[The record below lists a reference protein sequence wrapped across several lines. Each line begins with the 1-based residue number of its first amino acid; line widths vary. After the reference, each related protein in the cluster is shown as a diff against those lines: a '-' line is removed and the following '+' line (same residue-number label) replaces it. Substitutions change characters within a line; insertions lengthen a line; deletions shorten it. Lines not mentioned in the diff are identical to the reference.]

1 MKIKLLNELQK
12 KWIPD
17 FSLFHTPEAINL
29 IPDLLWELLD
39 QEKADF
45 QALLSKENESLT
57 FEDFVPESQLAYLWK
72 IINHFDAVAANEEIR
87 AIIADFR
94 PKYEDFVNEVA
105 YAQPYYQ
112 KLLRANEHFEKNA
125 DQKRWFDLTLKAFEQ
140 RGIAL
145 PAEEQEQL
153 KNLNKQLSELG
164 EKFQH
169 NVVDEQSA
177 FLLYFDDEADFQ
189 EMPEELLA
197 KMKALAGEKWGLAVN
212 ADPNLLLAVS
222 KYCSNPEI
230 RKQVAFQR
238 EQWASQGKFDNR
250 PLVLELLKLNQEK
263 AKILG
268 YANAGE
274 MFLRSTMAQSPDQVF
289 DFIKPI
295 SAKAMQKAKSE
306 VNILQEAFHLSEL
319 QSWDLAYYTRK
330 YKEENF
336 ALNEE
341 ELKQYFEFESVL
353 KWLHSFV
360 FKFLGVELRKMESD
374 FSTSPYQ
381 KWYEVYHKGE
391 LTAYYMLDAF
401 YRKGKRPWAWAD
413 YLREKGSGQLP
424 IVVNVCNFQKAES
437 WPSLLYLRDVETLF
451 HEFGHALHAMLS
463 GSPYAD
469 LSGFNVE
476 WDFVE
481 LPSQLMENWVSDP
494 EALKSLAKHY
504 QTWLPM
510 PEKLVQTLQELKT
523 FMMGNWVSRQNELA
537 LLDMMLY
544 TSAVPHSIKELDQKV
559 LEFINQY
566 SIFPRGEEYK
576 MYCSFLH
583 IFGGGYEAKYYSY
596 MRAELLEADVFQKI
610 KKAWIFNPEVWSAYK
625 EKILIPWT
633 RKPASELFL
642 DFMQRKP
649 SDEALMKKYG
659 LIMEKV

>member
-1 MKIKLLNELQK
+1 MKTKLLNELQK
-12 KWIPD
+12 QGIPN
-17 FSLFHTPEAINL
+17 FSLFQTSEALAIL
-29 IPDLLWELLD
+29 PELLLELLE

-45 QALLSKENESLT
+45 QALIQKTNESLT
-57 FEDFVPESQLAYLWK
+57 FEDFVLESQLAYLWK
-72 IINHFDAVAANEEIR
+72 IINHLDAVETNQEIR

-105 YAQPYYQ
+105 YSQSYYQ
-112 KLLRANEHFEKNA
+112 KLLRASEHFEKNP
-125 DQKRWFDLTLKAFEQ
+125 DQQRWFDLTLKSFEQ

-169 NVVDEQSA
+169 NVVDEQLA
-177 FLLYFDDEADFQ
+177 FLLHFDDEADFQ

-212 ADPNLLLAVS
+212 ADPNLLVAVS

-238 EQWASQGKFDNR
+238 EQWASEGKFDNR
-250 PLVLELLKLNQEK
+250 PLALALLKLNQEK

-268 YANAGE
+268 YANAGK
-274 MFLRSTMAQSPDQVF
+274 MFLWATMAQDPDQVF

-306 VNILQEAFHLSEL
+306 VQTLQEYFQLPDLPSY
-319 QSWDLAYYTRK
+319 DLAYYTRK
-330 YKEENF
+330 YKEEQY
-336 ALNEE
+336 ALNDE

-360 FKFLGVELRKMESD
+360 FKFLGVELRAKAESA
-374 FSTSPYQ
+374 FWSLGHERR
-381 KWYEVYHKGE
+381 YEVYHQGE
-391 LTAYYMLDAF
+391 LVAYYMLDAF

-413 YLREKGSGQLP
+413 YLREKGNGQLP

-451 HEFGHALHAMLS
+451 HEFGHALHAMLA
-463 GSPYAD
+463 GSPYAE

-481 LPSQLMENWVSDP
+481 LPSQLMENWASNP

-510 PEKLVQTLQELKT
+510 PERLVQILQDLKT

-537 LLDMMLY
+537 LLDMTLY
-544 TSAVPHSIKELDQKV
+544 TSSIPNSVEELDQKI
-559 LEFINQY
+559 LEIVNQY

-576 MYCSFLH
+576 MYCAFLH
-583 IFGGGYEAKYYSY
+583 IFGGAYEAKYYSY
-596 MRAELLEADVFQKI
+596 MWAELLEADVFQSI
-610 KKAWIFNPEVWSAYK
+610 KKSWIFNPEIGSAYK

-633 RKPASELFL
+633 RKPASELFF

-659 LIMEKV
+659 LLA

>member
-1 MKIKLLNELQK
+1 MKTKLLNELQK
-12 KWIPD
+12 QGIPN
-17 FSLFHTPEAINL
+17 FSLFQTSEALAIL
-29 IPDLLWELLD
+29 PELLLELLE

-45 QALLSKENESLT
+45 QALIQKTNESLT
-57 FEDFVPESQLAYLWK
+57 FEDFVLESQLAYLWK
-72 IINHFDAVAANEEIR
+72 IINHLDAVETNQEIR

-105 YAQPYYQ
+105 YSQSYYQ
-112 KLLRANEHFEKNA
+112 KLLRASEHFEKNP
-125 DQKRWFDLTLKAFEQ
+125 DQQRWFDLTLKAFEQ

-145 PAEEQEQL
+145 PAEEQAQL

-177 FLLYFDDEADFQ
+177 FLLHFDDEADFQ

-197 KMKALAGEKWGLAVN
+197 KMNALAGEKWGLAVN
-212 ADPNLLLAVS
+212 ADPNLLVAVS

-238 EQWASQGKFDNR
+238 EQWASEGKFDNR
-250 PLVLELLKLNQEK
+250 PLALALLKLNQEK
-263 AKILG
+263 SKILG

-274 MFLRSTMAQSPDQVF
+274 MFLWATMAQDPDQVF

-306 VNILQEAFHLSEL
+306 VQTLQEYFQLSDL
-319 QSWDLAYYTRK
+319 SSYDLAYYTRK
-330 YKEENF
+330 YKEEQY
-336 ALNEE
+336 ALNDE

-360 FKFLGVELRKMESD
+360 FKFFGVELRARAESA
-374 FSTSPYQ
+374 FWSLGHESR
-381 KWYEVYHKGE
+381 YEVYHQGE
-391 LTAYYMLDAF
+391 LVAYYMLDAF

-413 YLREKGSGQLP
+413 YLREKGNGQLP

-451 HEFGHALHAMLS
+451 HEFGHALHAMLA
-463 GSPYAD
+463 GSPYAE

-481 LPSQLMENWVSDP
+481 LPSQLMENWASNP

-510 PEKLVQTLQELKT
+510 PEKLVQTLRDLKT

-537 LLDMMLY
+537 LLDMTLY
-544 TSAVPHSIKELDQKV
+544 TSSIPNSVEELDQKI
-559 LEFINQY
+559 LEIVNQY

-576 MYCSFLH
+576 MYCAFLH

-596 MRAELLEADVFQKI
+596 MRAELLEADVFQTI
-610 KKAWIFNPEVWSAYK
+610 KKAWIFNPEIWSAYK

-633 RKPASELFL
+633 RKPASELFF

-659 LIMEKV
+659 LLA

>member
-1 MKIKLLNELQK
+1 MKTKLLNELQK
-12 KWIPD
+12 QGIPN
-17 FSLFHTPEAINL
+17 FSLFQTSEALAIL
-29 IPDLLWELLD
+29 PELLLELLE

-45 QALLSKENESLT
+45 QALIQKNNESLT
-57 FEDFVPESQLAYLWK
+57 FEDFVPTFPVAYLWK
-72 IINHFDAVAANEEIR
+72 IVKHLDTVETSKEMRKVISE
-87 AIIADFR
+87 FR
-94 PKYEDFVNEVA
+94 PKYQDFWNQVA
-105 YAQPYYQ
+105 YSQPYYQ
-112 KLLRANEHFEKNA
+112 KMLWASKHLNLNA
-125 DQKRWFDLTLKAFEQ
+125 DQKRRFERYLKSFQHRGIDLPKEKQEELKA
-140 RGIAL
+140 
-145 PAEEQEQL
+145 L
-153 KNLNKQLSELG
+153 KKQLSKLR

-197 KMKALAGEKWGLAVN
+197 KMKALAAEKWELAVN

-222 KYCSNPEI
+222 KYCSNPKI

-238 EQWASQGKFDNR
+238 EQWATEGKFDNR
-250 PLVLELLKLNQEK
+250 PLALELLKLNQEK

-268 YANAGE
+268 YVNAGE
-274 MFLRSTMAQSPDQVF
+274 MFLWATMAQDPDQVF

-306 VNILQEAFHLSEL
+306 VQTLQEYFQLPDLPSY
-319 QSWDLAYYTRK
+319 DLAYYTRK
-330 YKEENF
+330 YKEEQY
-336 ALNEE
+336 ALNDE

-360 FKFLGVELRKMESD
+360 FKFLGVELRAKAESA
-374 FSTSPYQ
+374 FWSLGHERR
-381 KWYEVYHKGE
+381 YEVYHQGE
-391 LTAYYMLDAF
+391 LVAYYMLDAF

-413 YLREKGSGQLP
+413 YLREKGNGQLP

-451 HEFGHALHAMLS
+451 HEFGHALHAMLA
-463 GSPYAD
+463 GSPYAE

-510 PEKLVQTLQELKT
+510 PEKLVQTLQDLKT

-537 LLDMMLY
+537 LLDMTLY
-544 TSAVPHSIKELDQKV
+544 TSSIPNSVEELDQKI
-559 LEFINQY
+559 LEIVNQY

-576 MYCSFLH
+576 MYCAFLH

-596 MRAELLEADVFQKI
+596 MWAELLEADVFQAI
-610 KKAWIFNPEVWSAYK
+610 KKSWIFNPEIGSAYK

-633 RKPASELFL
+633 RNPASELFF

-659 LIMEKV
+659 LLA

>member
-1 MKIKLLNELQK
+1 MKTKLLDELQSN
-12 KWIPD
+12 WILN
-17 FSLFHTPEAINL
+17 FSLFQTPEALAIL
-29 IPDLLWELLD
+29 PDLLWKLLE
-39 QEKADF
+39 QEKTDF
-45 QALLSKENESLT
+45 QTLIQKNNESLT
-57 FEDFVPESQLAYLWK
+57 FDDFVPESQLAYLWK
-72 IINHFDAVAANEEIR
+72 IINHLDAVEASEEIR

-105 YAQPYYQ
+105 YSQPYYQ
-112 KLLRANEHFEKNA
+112 KLLWASEHFEKNS
-125 DQKRWFDLTLKAFEQ
+125 DQQRWFDLTLKAFEQ

-212 ADPNLLLAVS
+212 ADPNLLVAVS
-222 KYCSNPEI
+222 KYCSNPKI

-238 EQWASQGKFDNR
+238 EQWASEGRFDNR
-250 PLVLELLKLNQEK
+250 PLALELLKLNQEK

-274 MFLRSTMAQSPDQVF
+274 MFLWATMAQDPNQVF

-306 VNILQEAFHLSEL
+306 VQTLQEYFQLPDLPSY
-319 QSWDLAYYTRK
+319 DLAYYTRK
-330 YKEENF
+330 YKEEQY

-360 FKFLGVELRKMESD
+360 FKFLGVELRARAESA
-374 FSTSPYQ
+374 FWSFGHERR
-381 KWYEVYHKGE
+381 YEVYHQGE
-391 LTAYYMLDAF
+391 LVAYYMLDAF

-413 YLREKGSGQLP
+413 YLREKGNGQLP

-451 HEFGHALHAMLS
+451 HEFGHALHAMLA
-463 GSPYAD
+463 GSPYAE

-494 EALKSLAKHY
+494 EALKTLAKHY

-510 PEKLVQTLQELKT
+510 PEKLVQTLQYLKS

-537 LLDMMLY
+537 LLDMTLY
-544 TSAVPHSIKELDQKV
+544 TSPILNSVEELDQKI
-559 LEFINQY
+559 LEIVNQY

-576 MYCSFLH
+576 MYCAFLH

-596 MRAELLEADVFQKI
+596 MWAELLEADVFQKI
-610 KKAWIFNPEVWSAYK
+610 KKAWIFNPEIWSAYK

-633 RKPASELFL
+633 RKPAAELFF
-642 DFMQRKP
+642 DFMQRGP

-659 LIMEKV
+659 LLA

>member
-1 MKIKLLNELQK
+1 MKTKLLNELQK
-12 KWIPD
+12 QGIPN
-17 FSLFHTPEAINL
+17 FSLFQTSEALAIL
-29 IPDLLWELLD
+29 PELLLELLE

-45 QALLSKENESLT
+45 QALIQKNNESLT
-57 FEDFVPESQLAYLWK
+57 FEDFVPTFPVAYLWK
-72 IINHFDAVAANEEIR
+72 IVKHLDTVETSKEMRKVISE
-87 AIIADFR
+87 FR
-94 PKYEDFVNEVA
+94 PKYQDFWNQVA
-105 YAQPYYQ
+105 YSQPYYQ
-112 KLLRANEHFEKNA
+112 KMLWASKHLNLNA
-125 DQKRWFDLTLKAFEQ
+125 DQKRRFERYLKSFQHRGIDLPKEKQEELKA
-140 RGIAL
+140 
-145 PAEEQEQL
+145 L
-153 KNLNKQLSELG
+153 KKQLSKLR

-197 KMKALAGEKWGLAVN
+197 KMKALAAEKWELAVN

-222 KYCSNPEI
+222 KYCSNPKI

-238 EQWASQGKFDNR
+238 EQWATEGKFDNR
-250 PLVLELLKLNQEK
+250 PLALELLKLNQEK

-268 YANAGE
+268 YVNAGE
-274 MFLRSTMAQSPDQVF
+274 MFLWATMAQDPDQVF

-306 VNILQEAFHLSEL
+306 VQTLQEYFQLPDLPSY
-319 QSWDLAYYTRK
+319 DLAYYTRK
-330 YKEENF
+330 YKEEQY
-336 ALNEE
+336 ALNDE

-360 FKFLGVELRKMESD
+360 FKFLGVELRARAESA
-374 FSTSPYQ
+374 FWSLGHERR
-381 KWYEVYHKGE
+381 YEVYHQGE
-391 LTAYYMLDAF
+391 LVAYYMLDAF

-413 YLREKGSGQLP
+413 YLREKGNGQLP

-451 HEFGHALHAMLS
+451 HEFGHALHAMLA
-463 GSPYAD
+463 GSPYAE

-494 EALKSLAKHY
+494 EALKTLAKHY

-510 PEKLVQTLQELKT
+510 PEKLIQTLQDLKS

-537 LLDMMLY
+537 LLDMTLY
-544 TSAVPHSIKELDQKV
+544 TSPIPNSVEELDQKI
-559 LEFINQY
+559 LEIVNQY

-576 MYCSFLH
+576 MYCAFLH

-596 MRAELLEADVFQKI
+596 MRAELLEADVFQTI
-610 KKAWIFNPEVWSAYK
+610 KKAWIFNPEIWSAYK

-633 RKPASELFL
+633 RKPTSELFF

-649 SDEALMKKYG
+649 SDKALMKKYG
-659 LIMEKV
+659 LLA

>member
-1 MKIKLLNELQK
+1 M
-12 KWIPD
+12 
-17 FSLFHTPEAINL
+17 
-29 IPDLLWELLD
+29 
-39 QEKADF
+39 
-45 QALLSKENESLT
+45 
-57 FEDFVPESQLAYLWK
+57 
-72 IINHFDAVAANEEIR
+72 
-87 AIIADFR
+87 
-94 PKYEDFVNEVA
+94 
-105 YAQPYYQ
+105 
-112 KLLRANEHFEKNA
+112 
-125 DQKRWFDLTLKAFEQ
+125 KAFEQ

-145 PAEEQEQL
+145 PAEEQAQL

-197 KMKALAGEKWGLAVN
+197 KMKALAAEKWGLAVN
-212 ADPNLLLAVS
+212 ADPNLLVAVS

-238 EQWASQGKFDNR
+238 EQWASQGRFDNR

-274 MFLRSTMAQSPDQVF
+274 MFLWATMAQDPDQVF

-306 VNILQEAFHLSEL
+306 VQTLQEYFQLSDL
-319 QSWDLAYYTRK
+319 PSYDLAYYTRK
-330 YKEENF
+330 YKEEQY
-336 ALNEE
+336 ALNDE

-360 FKFLGVELRKMESD
+360 FKFLGVELRARAESA
-374 FSTSPYQ
+374 SWSLAHER
-381 KWYEVYHKGE
+381 WYEVYHQGE
-391 LTAYYMLDAF
+391 LVAYYMLDAF

-413 YLREKGSGQLP
+413 YLREKGNGQLP

-451 HEFGHALHAMLS
+451 HEFGDALHAMLA

-494 EALKSLAKHY
+494 EALKTLAKHY

-510 PEKLVQTLQELKT
+510 PEKLVQTLQDLKS
-523 FMMGNWVSRQNELA
+523 FMMGNWVSRQNELV
-537 LLDMMLY
+537 LLDMTLY
-544 TSAVPHSIKELDQKV
+544 TSLIPNSVEELDQKI
-559 LEFINQY
+559 LEIVNQY

-576 MYCSFLH
+576 MYCAFLH

-596 MRAELLEADVFQKI
+596 MRAELLEADVFQTI
-610 KKAWIFNPEVWSAYK
+610 KKAWIFNPEIGSAYK

-633 RKPASELFL
+633 RKPAAELFF
-642 DFMQRKP
+642 DFMQRGP

-659 LIMEKV
+659 LLA

>member
-1 MKIKLLNELQK
+1 MKTKLLNELQK
-12 KWIPD
+12 QGIPN
-17 FSLFHTPEAINL
+17 FSLFQTSEALAIL
-29 IPDLLWELLD
+29 PELLLELLE

-45 QALLSKENESLT
+45 QALIQKTNESLT
-57 FEDFVPESQLAYLWK
+57 FEDFVLESQLAYLWK
-72 IINHFDAVAANEEIR
+72 IINHLDAVETNQEIR

-105 YAQPYYQ
+105 YSQSYYQ
-112 KLLRANEHFEKNA
+112 KLLRASEHFEKNP
-125 DQKRWFDLTLKAFEQ
+125 DQQRWFDLTLKAFEQ

-189 EMPEELLA
+189 EMPEEFLA
-197 KMKALAGEKWGLAVN
+197 KMNALAGEKWGLAVN
-212 ADPNLLLAVS
+212 ADPNLLVAVS

-238 EQWASQGKFDNR
+238 EQWATEGKFDNR
-250 PLVLELLKLNQEK
+250 PLALELLKLNQEK

-274 MFLRSTMAQSPDQVF
+274 MFLWATMAQDPDQVF

-306 VNILQEAFHLSEL
+306 VQTLQEYFQLSDL
-319 QSWDLAYYTRK
+319 PSYDLAYYTRK
-330 YKEENF
+330 YKEEQY
-336 ALNEE
+336 ALNDE

-360 FKFLGVELRKMESD
+360 FKFFGVELRARAESA
-374 FSTSPYQ
+374 FWSLGHESR
-381 KWYEVYHKGE
+381 YEVYHQGE
-391 LTAYYMLDAF
+391 LVAYYMLDAF

-413 YLREKGSGQLP
+413 YLREKGNGQLP

-451 HEFGHALHAMLS
+451 HEFGHALHAMLA
-463 GSPYAD
+463 GSPYAE

-481 LPSQLMENWVSDP
+481 LPSQLMENWASNP

-510 PEKLVQTLQELKT
+510 PEKLVQTLQDLKT

-537 LLDMMLY
+537 LLDMTLY
-544 TSAVPHSIKELDQKV
+544 TSPIPNSVEELDQKI
-559 LEFINQY
+559 LEIVNQY
-566 SIFPRGEEYK
+566 SIFPRGEKYK
-576 MYCSFLH
+576 MYCAFLH

-596 MRAELLEADVFQKI
+596 MWAELLEADVFQTI
-610 KKAWIFNPEVWSAYK
+610 KKSWIFNPEIGSAYK

-633 RKPASELFL
+633 RKPASELFF
-642 DFMQRKP
+642 DFMQRGP

-659 LIMEKV
+659 LLA

>member
-1 MKIKLLNELQK
+1 MKTKLLNELQK
-12 KWIPD
+12 QGIPN
-17 FSLFHTPEAINL
+17 FSLFQTSEALAIL
-29 IPDLLWELLD
+29 PELLLELLE

-45 QALLSKENESLT
+45 QALIQKTNESLT
-57 FEDFVPESQLAYLWK
+57 FEDFVLESQLAYLWK
-72 IINHFDAVAANEEIR
+72 IINHLDAVETNQEIR

-105 YAQPYYQ
+105 YSQSYYQ
-112 KLLRANEHFEKNA
+112 KLLRASEHFEKNP
-125 DQKRWFDLTLKAFEQ
+125 DQQRWFDLTLKAFEQ

-238 EQWASQGKFDNR
+238 GQWASEGKFDNR
-250 PLVLELLKLNQEK
+250 PLALELLKLNQEK

-268 YANAGE
+268 YVNAGE
-274 MFLRSTMAQSPDQVF
+274 MFLWATMAQDPDQVF

-306 VNILQEAFHLSEL
+306 VQTLQEYFQLSDL
-319 QSWDLAYYTRK
+319 PSYDLAYYTRK
-330 YKEENF
+330 YKEEQY
-336 ALNEE
+336 ALNDE

-360 FKFLGVELRKMESD
+360 FKFLGVELRAKAESA
-374 FSTSPYQ
+374 FWSLGHERR
-381 KWYEVYHKGE
+381 YEVYHQGE
-391 LTAYYMLDAF
+391 LVAYYMLDAF

-413 YLREKGSGQLP
+413 YLREKGNGQLP

-451 HEFGHALHAMLS
+451 HEFGHALHAMLA
-463 GSPYAD
+463 GSPYAE

-510 PEKLVQTLQELKT
+510 PEKLVQTLQNLKT
-523 FMMGNWVSRQNELA
+523 FMMGNWVIRQNELA
-537 LLDMMLY
+537 LLDMTLY
-544 TSAVPHSIKELDQKV
+544 TSDIPNSVEELDQKILGIV
-559 LEFINQY
+559 NQY

-576 MYCSFLH
+576 MYCAFLH

-596 MRAELLEADVFQKI
+596 MRAELLEADVFQTI
-610 KKAWIFNPEVWSAYK
+610 KKAWIFNPEIWSAYK

-633 RKPASELFL
+633 RKPASELFF

-659 LIMEKV
+659 LLA

>member
-1 MKIKLLNELQK
+1 MKTKLLNELQK
-12 KWIPD
+12 QGIPN
-17 FSLFHTPEAINL
+17 FSLFQTSEALAIL
-29 IPDLLWELLD
+29 PELLLELLE

-45 QALLSKENESLT
+45 QALIQKTNESLT
-57 FEDFVPESQLAYLWK
+57 FEDFVLESQLAYLWK
-72 IINHFDAVAANEEIR
+72 IINHLDAVETNQEIR

-105 YAQPYYQ
+105 YSQSYYQ
-112 KLLRANEHFEKNA
+112 KLLRASEHFEKNP
-125 DQKRWFDLTLKAFEQ
+125 DQQRWFDLTLKAFEQ

-189 EMPEELLA
+189 EMPEEFLA
-197 KMKALAGEKWGLAVN
+197 KMNALAGEKWGLAVN
-212 ADPNLLLAVS
+212 ADPNLLVAVS

-238 EQWASQGKFDNR
+238 EQWATEGKFDNR
-250 PLVLELLKLNQEK
+250 PLALELLKLNQEK

-274 MFLRSTMAQSPDQVF
+274 MFLWATMAQDPDQVF
-289 DFIKPI
+289 GFIKPI

-306 VNILQEAFHLSEL
+306 VQTLQEYFQLSDL
-319 QSWDLAYYTRK
+319 PSYDLAYYTRK
-330 YKEENF
+330 YKEEQY
-336 ALNEE
+336 ALNDE

-360 FKFLGVELRKMESD
+360 FKFFGVELRARAESA
-374 FSTSPYQ
+374 FWSLGHESR
-381 KWYEVYHKGE
+381 YEVYHQGE
-391 LTAYYMLDAF
+391 LVAYYMLDAF

-413 YLREKGSGQLP
+413 YLREKGNGQLP

-451 HEFGHALHAMLS
+451 HEFGHALHAMLA
-463 GSPYAD
+463 GSPYAE

-481 LPSQLMENWVSDP
+481 LPSQLMENWASNP

-510 PEKLVQTLQELKT
+510 PEKLVQTLQDLKS

-537 LLDMMLY
+537 LLDMTLY
-544 TSAVPHSIKELDQKV
+544 TSPIPNSVEELDQKI
-559 LEFINQY
+559 LEIVNQY
-566 SIFPRGEEYK
+566 SIFPRGEKYK
-576 MYCSFLH
+576 MYCAFLH

-596 MRAELLEADVFQKI
+596 MWAELLEADVFQTI
-610 KKAWIFNPEVWSAYK
+610 KKSWIFNPEIGSAYK

-633 RKPASELFL
+633 RKPASELFF
-642 DFMQRKP
+642 DFMQRGP

-659 LIMEKV
+659 LLA

>member
-1 MKIKLLNELQK
+1 MKTKLLNELQK
-12 KWIPD
+12 QGIPN
-17 FSLFHTPEAINL
+17 FSLFQTSEALAIL
-29 IPDLLWELLD
+29 PELLLELLE

-45 QALLSKENESLT
+45 QALIQKTNESLT
-57 FEDFVPESQLAYLWK
+57 FEDFVLESQLAYLWK
-72 IINHFDAVAANEEIR
+72 IINHLDAVETNQEIR

-105 YAQPYYQ
+105 YSQSYYQ
-112 KLLRANEHFEKNA
+112 KLLRASEHFEKNP
-125 DQKRWFDLTLKAFEQ
+125 DQQRWFDLTLKAFEQ

-177 FLLYFDDEADFQ
+177 FLLHFDDEADFQ

-197 KMKALAGEKWGLAVN
+197 KMNALAGEKWGLAVN
-212 ADPNLLLAVS
+212 ADPNLLVAVS

-238 EQWASQGKFDNR
+238 EQWASEGKFDNR
-250 PLVLELLKLNQEK
+250 PLALALLKLNQEK
-263 AKILG
+263 SKILG

-274 MFLRSTMAQSPDQVF
+274 MFLWATMAQDPDQVF

-306 VNILQEAFHLSEL
+306 VQTLQEYFQLSDL
-319 QSWDLAYYTRK
+319 SSYDLAYYTRK
-330 YKEENF
+330 YKEEQY
-336 ALNEE
+336 ALNDE

-360 FKFLGVELRKMESD
+360 FKFFGVELRARAESA
-374 FSTSPYQ
+374 FWSLGHESR
-381 KWYEVYHKGE
+381 YEVYHQGE
-391 LTAYYMLDAF
+391 LVAYYMLDAF

-413 YLREKGSGQLP
+413 YLREKGNGQLP

-451 HEFGHALHAMLS
+451 HEFGHALHAMLA
-463 GSPYAD
+463 GSPYAE

-481 LPSQLMENWVSDP
+481 LPSQLMENWASNP

-510 PEKLVQTLQELKT
+510 PEKLVQTLRDLKT

-537 LLDMMLY
+537 LLDMTLY
-544 TSAVPHSIKELDQKV
+544 TSSIPNSVEELDQKI
-559 LEFINQY
+559 LEIVNQY

-576 MYCSFLH
+576 MYCAFLH

-596 MRAELLEADVFQKI
+596 MRAELLEADVFQTI
-610 KKAWIFNPEVWSAYK
+610 KKAWIFNPEIWSAYK

-633 RKPASELFL
+633 RKPASELFF

-659 LIMEKV
+659 LLA

>member
-1 MKIKLLNELQK
+1 MKTKLLNELQTPE
-12 KWIPD
+12 IPN
-17 FSLFHTPEAINL
+17 FSLFRTPEAFAIL
-29 IPDLLWELLD
+29 LDLLWELLE

-45 QALLSKENESLT
+45 QTLIHKNNESLT
-57 FEDFVPESQLAYLWK
+57 FEDFVPESQLVYLWK
-72 IINHFDAVAANEEIR
+72 IINHLDAVEASEEIR

-94 PKYEDFVNEVA
+94 SKYEDFVNEVA
-105 YAQPYYQ
+105 YSQPYYQ
-112 KLLRANEHFEKNA
+112 KILRASEHFEKNP
-125 DQKRWFDLTLKAFEQ
+125 DQQRWFDLTLKAFEQ

-145 PAEEQEQL
+145 PAEEQAQL

-212 ADPNLLLAVS
+212 ADPNLLVAVS
-222 KYCSNPEI
+222 KYCSNPKI

-238 EQWASQGKFDNR
+238 EQWASEGEFDNR
-250 PLVLELLKLNQEK
+250 PLALELLKLNQEK

-274 MFLRSTMAQSPDQVF
+274 MLLWTTMAQDPNQVF

-306 VNILQEAFHLSEL
+306 VQTFQEYFQLPDLPSY
-319 QSWDLAYYTRK
+319 DLAYYTRK
-330 YKEENF
+330 YKEEQY

-360 FKFLGVELRKMESD
+360 FKFLGVELRARAESA
-374 FSTSPYQ
+374 FWSFGHER
-381 KWYEVYHKGE
+381 WYEVYHQGK
-391 LTAYYMLDAF
+391 LVAYYMLDAF

-413 YLREKGSGQLP
+413 YLREKGNGQLP

-451 HEFGHALHAMLS
+451 HEFWHALHAMLA
-463 GSPYAD
+463 GSPYAE

-504 QTWLPM
+504 QTWLPI
-510 PEKLVQTLQELKT
+510 PEKLVQTLQDLKT

-537 LLDMMLY
+537 LLDMTLY
-544 TSAVPHSIKELDQKV
+544 TSSIPNSVEELDQKI
-559 LEFINQY
+559 LEIVNQY
-566 SIFPRGEEYK
+566 SIFSRGEEYK
-576 MYCSFLH
+576 MYCAFLH

-610 KKAWIFNPEVWSAYK
+610 KKAWIFNPEIGSAYK

-633 RKPASELFL
+633 RKPASELFF

-659 LIMEKV
+659 LLA

>member
-1 MKIKLLNELQK
+1 MKTKLLNELQK
-12 KWIPD
+12 QGIPN
-17 FSLFHTPEAINL
+17 FSLFQTSEALAIL
-29 IPDLLWELLD
+29 PELLLELLE

-45 QALLSKENESLT
+45 QALIQKTNESLT
-57 FEDFVPESQLAYLWK
+57 FEDFVLESQLAYLWK
-72 IINHFDAVAANEEIR
+72 IINHLDAVETNQEIR

-105 YAQPYYQ
+105 YSQSYYQ
-112 KLLRANEHFEKNA
+112 KLLRASEHFEKNP
-125 DQKRWFDLTLKAFEQ
+125 DQQRWFDLTLKAFEQ

-189 EMPEELLA
+189 EMPEEFLA
-197 KMKALAGEKWGLAVN
+197 KMNALAGEKWGLAVN
-212 ADPNLLLAVS
+212 ADPNLLVAVS

-238 EQWASQGKFDNR
+238 EQWATEGKFDNR
-250 PLVLELLKLNQEK
+250 PLALELLKLNQEK

-274 MFLRSTMAQSPDQVF
+274 MFLWATMAQDPDQVF
-289 DFIKPI
+289 GFIKPI

-306 VNILQEAFHLSEL
+306 VQTLQEYFQLSDL
-319 QSWDLAYYTRK
+319 PSYDLAYYTRK
-330 YKEENF
+330 YKEEQY
-336 ALNEE
+336 ALNDE

-360 FKFLGVELRKMESD
+360 FKFFGVELRARAESA
-374 FSTSPYQ
+374 FWSLGHERR
-381 KWYEVYHKGE
+381 YEVYHQGE
-391 LTAYYMLDAF
+391 LVAYYMLDAF

-413 YLREKGSGQLP
+413 YLREKGNGQLP

-451 HEFGHALHAMLS
+451 HEFGHALHAMLA
-463 GSPYAD
+463 GSPYAE

-481 LPSQLMENWVSDP
+481 LPSQLMENWASNP

-510 PEKLVQTLQELKT
+510 PERLVQTLQDLKT

-537 LLDMMLY
+537 LLDMTLY
-544 TSAVPHSIKELDQKV
+544 TSPIPNSVEELDQKI
-559 LEFINQY
+559 LEIVNQY

-576 MYCSFLH
+576 MYCAFLH
-583 IFGGGYEAKYYSY
+583 IFGGSYEAKYYSY
-596 MRAELLEADVFQKI
+596 MRAELLEADVFQAI
-610 KKAWIFNPEVWSAYK
+610 KKSWIFNPEIGSAYK

-633 RKPASELFL
+633 RKPASELFF
-642 DFMQRKP
+642 DFMQRGP

-659 LIMEKV
+659 LLA

>member
-1 MKIKLLNELQK
+1 MKTKLLDELQSN
-12 KWIPD
+12 WILN
-17 FSLFHTPEAINL
+17 FSLFQTPEAFAIL
-29 IPDLLWELLD
+29 PELLWELLE

-45 QALLSKENESLT
+45 QTLIQKNNESLT

-72 IINHFDAVAANEEIR
+72 IINHLDAVEASEEIR

-105 YAQPYYQ
+105 YSQPYYQ
-112 KLLRANEHFEKNA
+112 KLLRASEHFEKNP
-125 DQKRWFDLTLKAFEQ
+125 DQQRWFDLTLKAFEQ

-145 PAEEQEQL
+145 PAEEQAQL

-177 FLLYFDDEADFQ
+177 FLLYFDDEVDFQ

-212 ADPNLLLAVS
+212 ADPNLLVAVS
-222 KYCSNPEI
+222 KYCSNPKI

-238 EQWASQGKFDNR
+238 EQWASEGRFDNR
-250 PLVLELLKLNQEK
+250 PLALELLKLNQEK

-268 YANAGE
+268 YTNAGE
-274 MFLRSTMAQSPDQVF
+274 MFLWATMAQDPDQVF

-306 VNILQEAFHLSEL
+306 VQTLQEYFQLPDLPSY
-319 QSWDLAYYTRK
+319 DLAYYTRK
-330 YKEENF
+330 YKEEQY
-336 ALNEE
+336 ALNDE

-360 FKFLGVELRKMESD
+360 FKFLGVELRARAESA
-374 FSTSPYQ
+374 FWSLGYERR
-381 KWYEVYHKGE
+381 YEVYHQGE
-391 LTAYYMLDAF
+391 LVAYYMLDAF

-413 YLREKGSGQLP
+413 YLREKGNGQLP

-451 HEFGHALHAMLS
+451 HEFGHALHAMLA
-463 GSPYAD
+463 GSPYAE

-494 EALKSLAKHY
+494 EALESLAKHY

-510 PEKLVQTLQELKT
+510 PEKLVQTLQDLKS

-537 LLDMMLY
+537 LLDMTLY
-544 TSAVPHSIKELDQKV
+544 TSAVPDSIEELDQKI
-559 LEFINQY
+559 LEIVNQY

-576 MYCSFLH
+576 MYCAFLH

-596 MRAELLEADVFQKI
+596 MRAEFLEADVFQTI
-610 KKAWIFNPEVWSAYK
+610 KKAWIFNPEIGSAYK

-633 RKPASELFL
+633 RKPAAELFF
-642 DFMQRKP
+642 DFMQRGP

-659 LIMEKV
+659 LLA

>member
-1 MKIKLLNELQK
+1 MKTKLLNELQK
-12 KWIPD
+12 QGIPN
-17 FSLFHTPEAINL
+17 FSLFQTSEALAIL
-29 IPDLLWELLD
+29 PELLLELLE

-45 QALLSKENESLT
+45 QALIQKNNESLT
-57 FEDFVPESQLAYLWK
+57 FEDFVPTFPVAYLWK
-72 IINHFDAVAANEEIR
+72 IVKHLDTVETSKEMRKVISE
-87 AIIADFR
+87 FR
-94 PKYEDFVNEVA
+94 PKYQDFWNQVA
-105 YAQPYYQ
+105 YSQPYYQ
-112 KLLRANEHFEKNA
+112 KMLWASKHLNLNA
-125 DQKRWFDLTLKAFEQ
+125 DQKRRFERYLKSFQHRGIDLPKEKQEELKA
-140 RGIAL
+140 
-145 PAEEQEQL
+145 L
-153 KNLNKQLSELG
+153 KKQLSKLR

-197 KMKALAGEKWGLAVN
+197 KMKALAAEKWELAVN

-222 KYCSNPEI
+222 KYCSNPKI
-230 RKQVAFQR
+230 IKQVAFQR
-238 EQWASQGKFDNR
+238 EQWATEGKFDNR
-250 PLVLELLKLNQEK
+250 PLALELLKLNQEK

-268 YANAGE
+268 YVNAGE
-274 MFLRSTMAQSPDQVF
+274 MFLWATMAQDPDQVF

-306 VNILQEAFHLSEL
+306 VQTLQEYFQLPDLPSY
-319 QSWDLAYYTRK
+319 DLAYYTRK
-330 YKEENF
+330 YKEEQY
-336 ALNEE
+336 ALNDE

-353 KWLHSFV
+353 KWLHIFV
-360 FKFLGVELRKMESD
+360 FKFLGVELRARAESA
-374 FSTSPYQ
+374 FWSLGHERR
-381 KWYEVYHKGE
+381 YEVYHQGE
-391 LTAYYMLDAF
+391 LVAYYMLDAF

-413 YLREKGSGQLP
+413 YLREKGNGQLP

-451 HEFGHALHAMLS
+451 HEFGHALHAMLA
-463 GSPYAD
+463 GSPYAE

-494 EALKSLAKHY
+494 EALKTLAKHY

-510 PEKLVQTLQELKT
+510 PEKLIQTLQDLKS

-537 LLDMMLY
+537 LLDMTLY
-544 TSAVPHSIKELDQKV
+544 TSPIPNSVEELDQKI
-559 LEFINQY
+559 LEIVNQY

-576 MYCSFLH
+576 MYCAFLH

-596 MRAELLEADVFQKI
+596 MRAELLEADVFQTI
-610 KKAWIFNPEVWSAYK
+610 KKAWIFNPEIWSAYK

-633 RKPASELFL
+633 RKPASELFF

-649 SDEALMKKYG
+649 SDKALMKKYG
-659 LIMEKV
+659 LLA

>member
-1 MKIKLLNELQK
+1 MKTKLLNELQK
-12 KWIPD
+12 QGIPN
-17 FSLFHTPEAINL
+17 FSLFQTSEALAIL
-29 IPDLLWELLD
+29 PELLLELLE

-45 QALLSKENESLT
+45 QALIQKTNESLT
-57 FEDFVPESQLAYLWK
+57 FEDFVPTFPVAYLWK
-72 IINHFDAVAANEEIR
+72 IVKHLDTVETSKEMRKVISE
-87 AIIADFR
+87 FR
-94 PKYEDFVNEVA
+94 PKYQDFWNQVA
-105 YAQPYYQ
+105 YSQPYYQ
-112 KLLRANEHFEKNA
+112 KMLWASKHLNLNA
-125 DQKRWFDLTLKAFEQ
+125 DQKRRFELYLKSFQHRGIDLPKEKQEELKA
-140 RGIAL
+140 
-145 PAEEQEQL
+145 L
-153 KNLNKQLSELG
+153 KKQLSELG

-212 ADPNLLLAVS
+212 ADPNLLAAVS
-222 KYCSNPEI
+222 KYCNNPEI

-238 EQWASQGKFDNR
+238 EQWASEGKFDNR
-250 PLVLELLKLNQEK
+250 PLALELLKLNQEK

-274 MFLRSTMAQSPDQVF
+274 MFLWATMAQDPNQVF

-306 VNILQEAFHLSEL
+306 VQTLQKYFQLSAL
-319 QSWDLAYYTRK
+319 PSYDLAYYTRK
-330 YKEENF
+330 YKEEQY
-336 ALNEE
+336 ALNDE

-360 FKFLGVELRKMESD
+360 FKFLGVELRARAESA
-374 FSTSPYQ
+374 FWSLGHERR
-381 KWYEVYHKGE
+381 YEVYHQGE
-391 LTAYYMLDAF
+391 LVAYYMLDAF
-401 YRKGKRPWAWAD
+401 YHKGKRPWAWAD
-413 YLREKGSGQLP
+413 YLREKGDGQLP

-451 HEFGHALHAMLS
+451 HEFGHALHAMLA
-463 GSPYAD
+463 GSPYAE

-510 PEKLVQTLQELKT
+510 PEKLVQTLQDLKT

-537 LLDMMLY
+537 LLDMTLY
-544 TSAVPHSIKELDQKV
+544 TSSIPNSVEELDQKI
-559 LEFINQY
+559 LEIVNQY

-576 MYCSFLH
+576 MYCAFLH
-583 IFGGGYEAKYYSY
+583 ISEVATKQSIIPICEQSFWRLMCFKPS
-596 MRAELLEADVFQKI
+596 
-610 KKAWIFNPEVWSAYK
+610 KKAEFLTQRFDLPTK
-625 EKILIPWT
+625 
-633 RKPASELFL
+633 RKS
-642 DFMQRKP
+642 
-649 SDEALMKKYG
+649 
-659 LIMEKV
+659 

>member
-1 MKIKLLNELQK
+1 MKTKLLDELQK
-12 KWIPD
+12 QGIPN
-17 FSLFHTPEAINL
+17 FELFKTPEALAIL
-29 IPDLLWELLD
+29 PDLLWELLE

-45 QALLSKENESLT
+45 QTLIQKNNESLT

-72 IINHFDAVAANEEIR
+72 IINHLDAVEASEEIR

-105 YAQPYYQ
+105 YSQPYYQ
-112 KLLRANEHFEKNA
+112 KILRASEHFEKNP
-125 DQKRWFDLTLKAFEQ
+125 DQQRWFDLTLKAFEQ

-145 PAEEQEQL
+145 PAEEQAQL

-177 FLLYFDDEADFQ
+177 FLLYFDDEEDFQ

-212 ADPNLLLAVS
+212 ADPNLLVAVS

-238 EQWASQGKFDNR
+238 EQWASQGRFDNR
-250 PLVLELLKLNQEK
+250 PLALELLKLNQEK

-274 MFLRSTMAQSPDQVF
+274 MFLWATMAQDPDQVF

-306 VNILQEAFHLSEL
+306 VQTLQEYFQLSAL
-319 QSWDLAYYTRK
+319 PSYDLAYYTRK
-330 YKEENF
+330 YKEEQYV
-336 ALNEE
+336 LNDE

-360 FKFLGVELRKMESD
+360 FKFLGVELRSRAESV
-374 FSTSPYQ
+374 FWSLGHERR
-381 KWYEVYHKGE
+381 YEVYHQGE
-391 LTAYYMLDAF
+391 LVAYYMLDAF

-413 YLREKGSGQLP
+413 YLREKGNGQLP

-451 HEFGHALHAMLS
+451 HEFGHALHAMLA
-463 GSPYAD
+463 GSPYAE

-510 PEKLVQTLQELKT
+510 PEKLVQTLQDLKS

-537 LLDMMLY
+537 LLDMTLY
-544 TSAVPHSIKELDQKV
+544 TSDIPNSVEELDQKI
-559 LEFINQY
+559 LEIVNQY

-576 MYCSFLH
+576 MYCAFLH
-583 IFGGGYEAKYYSY
+583 IFGGSYEAKYYSY
-596 MRAELLEADVFQKI
+596 MRAELLEADVFQTI
-610 KKAWIFNPEVWSAYK
+610 KKAWIFNPEIGSAYK

-633 RKPASELFL
+633 RKPAAELFF
-642 DFMQRKP
+642 DFMQRGP

-659 LIMEKV
+659 LLA